1 MEPSSLPKL
10 VIAADWSKNDEK
22 RWMVRAELIDNEIYV
37 VAAPEPVGNIKTLFS
52 RIKNQVTGDSSVLM
66 GFDFP
71 IGLPADY
78 ASRAGLSDFRTAL
91 AQFGTGEWRNFYEIT
106 DAPNLFQP
114 FSPRPKGKGEKG
126 DYQKRLVAALGY
138 KLKAELL
145 RRCDRSTEARSDAE
159 CIFFT
164 CGGKQVGA
172 AAIIGWRDVIT
183 PALDE
188 IKIWPFDGAL
198 SSLISK
204 PGITVAEIYP
214 GEAYSH
220 LNICMGRG
228 YRFSKRTRV
237 HRRDASQ
244 PLLKEFRSGS
254 IKLCHAAQSWVEW
267 GFLDEDDFDAMIGL
281 LSMLL
286 VVTGK
291 RLGHSPEDDNVR
303 KVEGWILGQ
312 EY

>member
-1 MEPSSLPKL
+1 METSSLPKL

-37 VAAPEPVGNIKTLFS
+37 VAAPEPVGNIETLFS
-52 RIKNQVTGDSSVLM
+52 RIKNQVTGDSSVLI

-71 IGLPADY
+71 IGIPADY

-114 FSPRPKGKGEKG
+114 FSPRPKAKGEKG
-126 DYQKRLVAALGY
+126 DYQKRLVTALGY
-138 KLKAELL
+138 KLKSELL
-145 RRCDRSTEARSDAE
+145 RRCDRSTEVRSDAE
-159 CIFFT
+159 CMFFT
-164 CGGKQVGA
+164 CGGKQVGP

-204 PGITVAEIYP
+204 PGITV
-214 GEAYSH
+214 
-220 LNICMGRG
+220 
-228 YRFSKRTRV
+228 
-237 HRRDASQ
+237 
-244 PLLKEFRSGS
+244 
-254 IKLCHAAQSWVEW
+254 
-267 GFLDEDDFDAMIGL
+267 
-281 LSMLL
+281 
-286 VVTGK
+286 
-291 RLGHSPEDDNVR
+291 
-303 KVEGWILGQ
+303 
-312 EY
+312 